1 VNEANERVAMSLEE
15 MNFFDSSGVSVLSL
29 FSGIEVALASVKQL
43 GIKVQRWVTVEC
55 DQDAVEVIK
64 SQHNDLI
71 ADGRLEILPDVM
83 KITSQMVS
91 EWGAFNL
98 MIGGSPCQD
107 FSFQG
112 NLNGGDRA
120 GLDGGRGKLAFQFF
134 RILRLVERENA
145 RRRRCV
151 SEPQAKRRVWE
162 LLTKTRNSS
171 SPQRRIP
178 PVFVFE
184 NVNGMSTEVKME
196 IVDWLETQPCCFQA
210 ELLSP
215 AARPRDFYTNLKLN
229 PLPEAAY
236 APNLQQILVSPAEAL
251 REKAKCILTSNGV
264 EVFKTNRDNSFYDDE
279 KRWIEPFN
287 RVYRSKHDHSLGFR
301 NLSLN
306 ECERVFGLHDGY
318 CSILGDSKSNDIQRQ
333 WRLLGNAF
341 SLPVIVSLLSPL
353 QKNFPSCKYDR
364 YPIEI
369 RILGG
374 KEEGEEPTGLVV
386 EKLEKARETKKRKEK
401 ENDKEMEIDLWDN
414 EDVLLKTKAKAP
426 TKMAKDPNAPM
437 RAYLFY
443 SAEMR
448 PVIKEA
454 NPELNFAEITKKMG
468 ANWKTLEEKR
478 KYHELAKAD
487 KVRFVT
493 ETAEYEKT
501 KGEAMAMSDSDDSEE
516 KKETE
521 KEKLPESETGNGSES
536 DEQDEEEEKE
546 EELLWKPGLDSIQVN
561 WIQCDGCE
569 KWRIIPSNIDEF
581 EKGFVCKK
589 NRWARHKSEKIC
601 K

>member
-1 VNEANERVAMSLEE
+1 M
-15 MNFFDSSGVSVLSL
+15 
-29 FSGIEVALASVKQL
+29 
-43 GIKVQRWVTVEC
+43 
-55 DQDAVEVIK
+55 
-64 SQHNDLI
+64 
-71 ADGRLEILPDVM
+71 
-83 KITSQMVS
+83 
-91 EWGAFNL
+91 
-98 MIGGSPCQD
+98 
-107 FSFQG
+107 
-112 NLNGGDRA
+112 
-120 GLDGGRGKLAFQFF
+120 
-134 RILRLVERENA
+134 
-145 RRRRCV
+145 
-151 SEPQAKRRVWE
+151 
-162 LLTKTRNSS
+162 
-171 SPQRRIP
+171 
-178 PVFVFE
+178 
-184 NVNGMSTEVKME
+184 
-196 IVDWLETQPCCFQA
+196 
-210 ELLSP
+210 
-215 AARPRDFYTNLKLN
+215 
-229 PLPEAAY
+229 
-236 APNLQQILVSPAEAL
+236 
-251 REKAKCILTSNGV
+251 
-264 EVFKTNRDNSFYDDE
+264 
-279 KRWIEPFN
+279 
-287 RVYRSKHDHSLGFR
+287 
-301 NLSLN
+301 
-306 ECERVFGLHDGY
+306 
-318 CSILGDSKSNDIQRQ
+318 
-333 WRLLGNAF
+333 
-341 SLPVIVSLLSPL
+341 LSPL

-468 ANWKTLEEKR
+468 ANWKTLEEKS